1 MLQKDEFQLVD
12 NTRASCKVDDQDY
25 IISPSRSTWH
35 GNHTQYLLALD
46 DLQSFD
52 SKCFPGLDLRITLL
66 KESKAELLSQ
76 YVNDRAFQW
85 IVDKTFTQELTQ
97 LKEDLDSDIK
107 VWNVLTK
114 LSWMKIWFDQVAK
127 KDAQRGGSLICR
139 PKDDA
144 SKEHEDSRKVAEN
157 LQAVEMVSAQSKQT
171 KEDNRVELPQ
181 MGEFGRQT
189 RRSSEITI

>member
-1 MLQKDEFQLVD
+1 M
-12 NTRASCKVDDQDY
+12 
-25 IISPSRSTWH
+25 
-35 GNHTQYLLALD
+35 
-46 DLQSFD
+46 QSFD

-107 VWNVLTK
+107 VRNVLTK

-127 KDAQRGGSLICR
+127 KDAQRGGSLMCR
-139 PKDDA
+139 SKDDA
-144 SKEHEDSRKVAEN
+144 SLSKDQPHEDSRKVAEN

-171 KEDNRVELPQ
+171 KEDNRVEVPQ
-181 MGEFGRQT
+181 MGEIDRPRQT

>member
-1 MLQKDEFQLVD
+1 L
-12 NTRASCKVDDQDY
+12 N
-25 IISPSRSTWH
+25 
-35 GNHTQYLLALD
+35 

-127 KDAQRGGSLICR
+127 KDAQRGGSLMCR
-139 PKDDA
+139 SKDDA
-144 SKEHEDSRKVAEN
+144 SLSKEHEDSRKVAEN

-181 MGEFGRQT
+181 MGEFDRQT